1 MEAKPKVLLNKSLLY
16 FKKYLHTFNKTQNI
30 YAKEHWHKVLLEKEN
45 KRKEEI
51 MKAYILL
58 STKPGTSLEV
68 VQRIKDKVK
77 EAIVADAI
85 FGRYDA
91 IIILEAPALE
101 NINQVVYKIIE
112 KDPNVIRT
120 ETSIVLSPM

>member
-1 MEAKPKVLLNKSLLY
+1 
-16 FKKYLHTFNKTQNI
+16 
-30 YAKEHWHKVLLEKEN
+30 
-45 KRKEEI
+45 

-68 VQRIKDKVK
+68 VKKIKEKVT
-77 EAIVADAI
+77 ETVVADAI

-91 IIILEAPALE
+91 IIVLEAPALE
-101 NINQVVYKIIE
+101 DINKVVYKIIE

>member
-1 MEAKPKVLLNKSLLY
+1 
-16 FKKYLHTFNKTQNI
+16 
-30 YAKEHWHKVLLEKEN
+30 
-45 KRKEEI
+45 

-68 VQRIKDKVK
+68 VQRIKEKVK
-77 EAIVADAI
+77 ETVVADAI

-91 IIILEAPALE
+91 IVVLEAPALE

-120 ETSIVLSPM
+120 ETSIVLTPM

>member
-1 MEAKPKVLLNKSLLY
+1 MLTINALTQKTEG
-16 FKKYLHTFNKTQNI
+16 KK
-30 YAKEHWHKVLLEKEN
+30 
-45 KRKEEI
+45 

-68 VQRIKDKVK
+68 VKKFKEKVK
-77 EAIVADAI
+77 ETITADAI

-91 IIILEAPALE
+91 IVILEAPSLE
-101 NINQVVYKIIE
+101 EINQVVYKIIE

-120 ETSIVLSPM
+120 ETSIVLQPM

>member
-1 MEAKPKVLLNKSLLY
+1 L
-16 FKKYLHTFNKTQNI
+16 
-30 YAKEHWHKVLLEKEN
+30 
-45 KRKEEI
+45 
-51 MKAYILL
+51 KAYILL

-68 VQRIKDKVK
+68 VQRIKEKIK
-77 EAIVADAI
+77 ETIAADAI

-101 NINQVVYKIIE
+101 NINQVVYRIIE

-120 ETSIVLSPM
+120 ETSIVLDGI

>member
-1 MEAKPKVLLNKSLLY
+1 
-16 FKKYLHTFNKTQNI
+16 
-30 YAKEHWHKVLLEKEN
+30 
-45 KRKEEI
+45 
-51 MKAYILL
+51 
-58 STKPGTSLEV
+58 V
-68 VQRIKDKVK
+68 VKRIKEKVK
-77 EAIVADAI
+77 EVVIADAI

-91 IIILEAPALE
+91 IIVLEAPALE

>member
-1 MEAKPKVLLNKSLLY
+1 MKNKN
-16 FKKYLHTFNKTQNI
+16 KKRLK
-30 YAKEHWHKVLLEKEN
+30 KL
-45 KRKEEI
+45 
-51 MKAYILL
+51 KAYILL

-68 VQRIKDKVK
+68 VKRIKEKIK
-77 EAIVADAI
+77 ETVIADAI

-91 IIILEAPALE
+91 IIVLEAPALE
-101 NINQVVYKIIE
+101 DINCVVYKIIE

>member
-1 MEAKPKVLLNKSLLY
+1 
-16 FKKYLHTFNKTQNI
+16 
-30 YAKEHWHKVLLEKEN
+30 
-45 KRKEEI
+45 
-51 MKAYILL
+51 
-58 STKPGTSLEV
+58 LEV
-68 VQRIKDKVK
+68 VQRIKEKVK
-77 EAIVADAI
+77 EVIVADAI

-91 IIILEAPALE
+91 IIVLEAPALE

>member
-1 MEAKPKVLLNKSLLY
+1 MRG
-16 FKKYLHTFNKTQNI
+16 KK
-30 YAKEHWHKVLLEKEN
+30 
-45 KRKEEI
+45 
-51 MKAYILL
+51 MKAYILI

-68 VQRIKDKVK
+68 VKRIREKVK
-77 EAIVADAI
+77 EVVVADAI

-91 IIILEAPALE
+91 VMIIEAPALE
-101 NINQVVYKIIE
+101 NINQIVYKVIE

>member
-1 MEAKPKVLLNKSLLY
+1 
-16 FKKYLHTFNKTQNI
+16 
-30 YAKEHWHKVLLEKEN
+30 
-45 KRKEEI
+45 

-68 VQRIKDKVK
+68 VQKIKEKVK
-77 EAIVADAI
+77 EAIVADSI

-120 ETSIVLSPM
+120 ETSIVLLPMK

>member
-1 MEAKPKVLLNKSLLY
+1 LLNSFQK
-16 FKKYLHTFNKTQNI
+16 
-30 YAKEHWHKVLLEKEN
+30 YAKFIYKGAVNSSNIGQKIKHGGKEN
-45 KRKEEI
+45 K

-68 VQRIKDKVK
+68 VQRIKEKVK
-77 EAIVADAI
+77 EAIIADAI

-120 ETSIVLSPM
+120 ETSIVLSPMK

>member
-1 MEAKPKVLLNKSLLY
+1 
-16 FKKYLHTFNKTQNI
+16 
-30 YAKEHWHKVLLEKEN
+30 
-45 KRKEEI
+45 

-68 VQRIKDKVK
+68 VKRIKEKVQ
-77 EAIVADAI
+77 ETVIADAI

-91 IIILEAPALE
+91 IIVLEAPALE

>member
-1 MEAKPKVLLNKSLLY
+1 MLDNKS
-16 FKKYLHTFNKTQNI
+16 T
-30 YAKEHWHKVLLEKEN
+30 
-45 KRKEEI
+45 RKQKNERGRR

-68 VQRIKDKVK
+68 VQRIKEKVK
-77 EAIVADAI
+77 ETVIADAI

-91 IIILEAPALE
+91 IIVLEAPALE

>member
-1 MEAKPKVLLNKSLLY
+1 
-16 FKKYLHTFNKTQNI
+16 
-30 YAKEHWHKVLLEKEN
+30 
-45 KRKEEI
+45 

-68 VQRIKDKVK
+68 VARIKSKVK
-77 EAIVADAI
+77 ETVTADAI

-91 IIILEAPALE
+91 IVVLEAPALE
-101 NINQVVYKIIE
+101 NINAVVYKIIE

>member
-1 MEAKPKVLLNKSLLY
+1 
-16 FKKYLHTFNKTQNI
+16 
-30 YAKEHWHKVLLEKEN
+30 
-45 KRKEEI
+45 

-68 VQRIKDKVK
+68 VQRIKEKVK
-77 EAIVADAI
+77 EVIVADAI

-91 IIILEAPALE
+91 IIVLDAPALE

-120 ETSIVLSPM
+120 EPSIVLSPM

>member
-1 MEAKPKVLLNKSLLY
+1 MNVYTILIKEGVDYCSNPKTNKGGNNL
-16 FKKYLHTFNKTQNI
+16 
-30 YAKEHWHKVLLEKEN
+30 
-45 KRKEEI
+45 
-51 MKAYILL
+51 KAYILI

-68 VQRIKDKVK
+68 VKRIKEKVT
-77 EAIVADAI
+77 EVVAADAI

-91 IIILEAPALE
+91 VLILEAPSLE
-101 NINQVVYKIIE
+101 SINQVVYKIIE

>member
-1 MEAKPKVLLNKSLLY
+1 
-16 FKKYLHTFNKTQNI
+16 
-30 YAKEHWHKVLLEKEN
+30 
-45 KRKEEI
+45 

-68 VQRIKDKVK
+68 VQKIREKVK
-77 EAIVADAI
+77 ETVVADAI

-91 IIILEAPALE
+91 IVVLEAPVLE
-101 NINQVVYKIIE
+101 EINQVVYKIIE

>member
-1 MEAKPKVLLNKSLLY
+1 L
-16 FKKYLHTFNKTQNI
+16 
-30 YAKEHWHKVLLEKEN
+30 
-45 KRKEEI
+45 
-51 MKAYILL
+51 KAYILI

-68 VQRIKDKVK
+68 VQRIKERIK
-77 EAIVADAI
+77 ETIAADAI

-101 NINQVVYKIIE
+101 NINQVVYRIIE

-120 ETSIVLSPM
+120 ETSIVLEGI

>member
-1 MEAKPKVLLNKSLLY
+1 
-16 FKKYLHTFNKTQNI
+16 
-30 YAKEHWHKVLLEKEN
+30 
-45 KRKEEI
+45 

-68 VQRIKDKVK
+68 VQKIREKVK
-77 EAIVADAI
+77 EVVSADAI